1 MSPRIGQC
9 NRRAIT
15 RLEVLVLVTAFGGLA
30 LTAVG
35 GLTTARGQSQLL
47 VCQKHLRQI
56 GQLSVVLAN
65 ADSRM
70 IAHRQSSSGSATWKG
85 LGAWDWGGADGRCG
99 EFRTGWPLFPDG
111 AFGVDT
117 RPYNHAL
124 FGDTIP
130 PNADFS
136 FFSCPNDTGAV
147 VSSVYEPRYID
158 PAPCTPEEAEIIRQ
172 SMFEAFGT
180 SFQGDFLW
188 YPGPTDIY
196 GPTALRYG
204 SFMRPYE
211 LVTNPSELLLF
222 AESRFMQAYL
232 STKEFLDGGA
242 LEGDPASV
250 ASWHEPGGFNLLLI
264 DGHVI
269 NAPISV
275 SGSLIP
281 LDSFPINDYQYR
293 SVMARGSGW
302 RVDAFPEAFVVER
315 RQGNPLVQPLSQG
328 IMLSTP
334 ASGASSSDR

>member
-1 MSPRIGQC
+1 MTHSAERSKR
-9 NRRAIT
+9 NAVT
-15 RLEVLVLVTAFGGLA
+15 RLELLVLVTALGGLA
-30 LTAVG
+30 LSAFDGAEVT
-35 GLTTARGQSQLL
+35 RGQGQLL
-47 VCQKHLRQI
+47 TCQAHLRQI
-56 GQLSVVLAN
+56 GQLSVILAN

-70 IAHRQSSSGSATWKG
+70 IAHRQSSSGSSAWNG
-85 LGAWDWGGADGRCG
+85 LGAWDWGGADGQCG
-99 EFRTGWPLFPDG
+99 EYRTGWPLLPDR
-111 AFGVDT
+111 AFGAET

-136 FFSCPNDTGAV
+136 VFGCPSDVGAAQ
-147 VSSVYEPRYID
+147 SLIYEPYYSD
-158 PAPCTPEEAEIIRQ
+158 PAPCTSDEAEIVHT
-172 SMFEAFGT
+172 SMYQAFGT
-180 SFQGDFLW
+180 SFQGDFIW
-188 YPGPTDIY
+188 FPGNLGNDST
-196 GPTALRYG
+196 GLRYG

-222 AESRFMQAYL
+222 AESRFMQAYI
-232 STKEFLDGGA
+232 STKEFVAEGA
-242 LEGDPASV
+242 LGGDPTSV
-250 ASWHEPGGFNLLLI
+250 ASWHEPDGFNLLLI

-302 RVDAFPEAFVVER
+302 RVDSFPEAFVVER

-328 IMLSTP
+328 LMLPLP
-334 ASGASSSDR
+334 ASAGSSSGR